1 MLKFTALTMQHFIK
15 LYPKIMNQKKHWIEE
30 FELHFVYFQ
39 VKEEIVL
46 FPKKYAF
53 PSCHC

>member
-1 MLKFTALTMQHFIK
+1 MQHFIK

-46 FPKKYAF
+46 FPQKYAF
-53 PSCHC
+53 PS